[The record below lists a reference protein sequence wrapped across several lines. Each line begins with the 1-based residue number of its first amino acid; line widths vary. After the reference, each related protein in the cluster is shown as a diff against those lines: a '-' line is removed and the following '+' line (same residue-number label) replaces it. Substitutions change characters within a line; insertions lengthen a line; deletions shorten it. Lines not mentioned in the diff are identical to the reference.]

1 MKLEQ
6 RVQSFITQHGLLEPG
21 AKVLIALSGG
31 ADSVAL
37 LRMLMRLGYGCYAV
51 HCNFHLRGEESN
63 RDEGFVT
70 ELCRSLEVP
79 LEVLHFDTE
88 VYAAEHKISIEMAAR
103 DLRYREFERIREE
116 HSLSATAVA
125 HHQDDAVETLLL
137 NLIRGAG
144 INGLTG
150 MRVRN
155 GYVVRPLLCLSRDEV
170 LCYLDCLGQSY
181 VTDSTNLTDEYARNK
196 VRLGVIPLMQQI
208 NPAARENIANAA
220 ARLADAATLYNK
232 AIADS
237 LDRIVIP
244 VGSGIDLDIN
254 GLMQCDAPQTVLFE
268 LLHPYGF
275 NSKQIADVFR
285 SLGGEAGRMF
295 YTLEYVALK
304 DRNCLCVRR
313 KEKAAE
319 TDDVFVLPEEGVLE
333 LPGGVRLTVN
343 RIAPDNS
350 WSIPKE
356 SNVCVLDA
364 SILCHP
370 LIVRHPQ
377 EGDRFRPFGMK
388 GTKLLSDFYTDQKI
402 SRINRDKQWLLCH
415 GEDIV
420 WAIGLRTSELC
431 RLHGGEKEVLVL
443 RVNR

>member
-6 RVQSFITQHGLLEPG
+6 RVQSFITQHGLLAPG

-37 LRMLMRLGYGCYAV
+37 LRMLIRLGYGCYAV

-70 ELCRSLEVP
+70 ELCRLLEVP

-116 HSLSATAVA
+116 HSLSAIAVA

-170 LCYLDCLGQSY
+170 MEYLTRLGQSY

-196 VRLGVIPLMQQI
+196 VRLGLLPLMQQI
-208 NPAARENIANAA
+208 NAAAKENIAQAA
-220 ARLADAATLYNK
+220 AHLADAATIYNK
-232 AIADS
+232 VIADTAS
-237 LDRIVIP
+237 RIVTP
-244 VGSGIDLDIN
+244 VDAGIDVDIHALLDS
-254 GLMQCDAPQTVLFE
+254 QAPQTQLFE
-268 LLHPYGF
+268 ILHPYGF
-275 NSKQIADVFR
+275 NSRQIADIYR
-285 SLGGEAGRMF
+285 SLNGESGRMF
-295 YTLEYVALK
+295 YAEEYVSLK
-304 DRNCLCVRR
+304 DRNLLCVRLR
-313 KEKAAE
+313 ESSDE
-319 TDDVFVLPEEGVLE
+319 EVLYTLPDEGTLQ
-333 LPGGVRLTVN
+333 LPDGTLFTIT
-343 RIAPDNS
+343 RIIPDNS

-388 GTKLLSDFYTDQKI
+388 GTKLLSDFYTDQKL
-402 SRINRDKQWLLCH
+402 SRIERDKQWLLCH

-431 RLHGGEKEVLVL
+431 RLCGDEKEVVVL
-443 RVNR
+443 RIVL

>member
-6 RVQSFITQHGLLEPG
+6 RVQSFITQHGLLAPG

-37 LRMLMRLGYGCYAV
+37 LRMLIRLGYGCYAV

-70 ELCRSLEVP
+70 ELCRLLEVP

-116 HSLSATAVA
+116 HSLSAIAVA

-196 VRLGVIPLMQQI
+196 VRLGLIPLMQQI

-237 LDRIVIP
+237 LNRIVIP
-244 VGSGIDLDIN
+244 MDSGIDLDIN
-254 GLMQCDAPQTVLFE
+254 GLMQCDAPQAVLFE
-268 LLHPYGF
+268 MLHPYGF
-275 NSKQIADVFR
+275 NSRQIVDIYR
-285 SLGGEAGRMF
+285 SLNGESGRMF
-295 YTLEYVALK
+295 YAEEYVALK
-304 DRNCLCVRR
+304 DRNLLCVRLR
-313 KEKAAE
+313 ESSDE
-319 TDDVFVLPEEGVLE
+319 EVLYTLPDEGTLQ
-333 LPGGVRLTVN
+333 LPDGTLFTIT
-343 RIAPDNS
+343 RIIPDNS

-388 GTKLLSDFYTDQKI
+388 GTKLLSDFYTDQKL
-402 SRINRDKQWLLCH
+402 SRIERDKQWLLCH

-431 RLHGGEKEVLVL
+431 RLCGGEKEVVVL
-443 RVNR
+443 RIVL